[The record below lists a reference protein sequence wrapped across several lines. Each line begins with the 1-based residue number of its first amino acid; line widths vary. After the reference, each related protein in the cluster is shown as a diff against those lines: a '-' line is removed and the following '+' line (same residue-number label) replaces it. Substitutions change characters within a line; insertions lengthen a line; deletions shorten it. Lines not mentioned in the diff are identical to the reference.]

1 MWTWL
6 WGRYHVPQ
14 NVFLVNDISDH
25 LPEYYIWNDDTAV
38 SDRNVMYSVSRRL
51 IDDNRMFNFAKQL
64 SAASWNVSEDDVNMT
79 YSNFISVTVPVVTL
93 GN

>member
-25 LPEYYIWNDDTAV
+25 FPVWNDDTAV
-38 SDRNVMYSVSRRL
+38 YDSTDMHSVSKRL
-51 IDDNRMFNFAKQL
+51 IDDNRMFNFARQL
-64 SAASWNVSEDDVNMT
+64 SAVSWNVSDDDVNMS
-79 YSNFISVTVPVVTL
+79 YSNFISKSMGLYNQCFPVV
-93 GN
+93 